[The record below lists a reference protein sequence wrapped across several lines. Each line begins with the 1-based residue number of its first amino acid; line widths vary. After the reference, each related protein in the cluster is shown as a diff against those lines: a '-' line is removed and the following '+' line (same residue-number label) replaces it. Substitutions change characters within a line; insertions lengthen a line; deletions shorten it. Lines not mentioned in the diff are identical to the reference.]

1 MKLEL
6 KQVYFF
12 HNLTKIKLV
21 SYYRENIKIRTPL
34 GIIYIWQHNKKNY
47 DVYACTHHDKFSHAC
62 KYNGNFLVNM

>member
-34 GIIYIWQHNKKNY
+34 GIIY
-47 DVYACTHHDKFSHAC
+47 V
-62 KYNGNFLVNM
+62 